1 MRELLA
7 KMVGK
12 KVDLFCGGTS
22 SLRGKV
28 VKVDEGVAHL
38 VDEDDQMF
46 YVAVERIIVFSETR
60 SGEHRAGFVAGFRGK

>member
-1 MRELLA
+1 MRELLL

-12 KVDLFCGGTS
+12 KVDLFCGGVS

-38 VDEDDQMF
+38 VDEDDHMF
-46 YVAVERIIVFSETR
+46 YVSVERVIVLSESR
-60 SGEHRAGFVAGFRGK
+60 EGNQRAGFLTGFRK

>member
-1 MRELLA
+1 MRELLL

-12 KVDLFCGGTS
+12 KVDLFCGGVS

-38 VDEDDQMF
+38 VDDDDHMF
-46 YVAVERIIVFSETR
+46 YVSVERVIVLSESR
-60 SGEHRAGFVAGFRGK
+60 DSDQRAGFVTGFRK

>member
-1 MRELLA
+1 MRELLV

-12 KVDLFCGGTS
+12 KVDLFCGGVS

-38 VDEDDQMF
+38 VDEDDHMF
-46 YVAVERIIVFSETR
+46 YVSVERVIVLSESR
-60 SGEHRAGFVAGFRGK
+60 EVNQRAGFLTGFRK

>member
-28 VKVDEGVAHL
+28 VKVDDGVAHL
-38 VDEDDQMF
+38 VDDDDQMF

-60 SGEHRAGFVAGFRGK
+60 SGEHRAGFVAGFRR

>member
-28 VKVDEGVAHL
+28 VKVDDTVAHL

-46 YVAVERIIVFSETR
+46 YVAVERVIVLSETR
-60 SGEHRAGFVAGFRGK
+60 SGEQRAGFVVGFRGK